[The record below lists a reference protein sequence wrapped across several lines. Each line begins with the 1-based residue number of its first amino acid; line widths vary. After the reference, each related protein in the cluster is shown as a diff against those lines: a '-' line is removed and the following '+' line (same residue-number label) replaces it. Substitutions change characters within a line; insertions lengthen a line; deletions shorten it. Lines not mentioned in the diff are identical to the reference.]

1 MRSSLGSQ
9 YFSQQPGGPAQNSNS
24 GGNGGRG
31 KIGNVGGGNG
41 VDDDWACIEESCWQW
56 SKTTKRSVC
65 SSRSYFTVS
74 PVRLSK

>member
-9 YFSQQPGGPAQNSNS
+9 YFSQQPGDPTQKSNI
-24 GGNGGRG
+24 GGNGGRD

-41 VDDDWACIEESCWQW
+41 VDDDWACIE
-56 SKTTKRSVC
+56 TTKRSVR